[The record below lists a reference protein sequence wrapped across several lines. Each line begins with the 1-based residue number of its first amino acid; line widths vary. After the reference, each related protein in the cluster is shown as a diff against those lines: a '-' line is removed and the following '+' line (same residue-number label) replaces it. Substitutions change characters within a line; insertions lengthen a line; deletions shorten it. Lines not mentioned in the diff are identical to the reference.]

1 MLFVWRAHDRIG
13 WCMAIRLLE
22 CLRGRRVLRKEGSA
36 MIYAAFNIIGIVFG
50 VWATLLVCMK
60 EKL

>member
-1 MLFVWRAHDRIG
+1 MLLVWRAHDRIG
-13 WCMAIRLLE
+13 RCMAIRLLE
-22 CLRGRRVLRKEGSA
+22 CLRARRVLRKEGPA